1 MANSDMHGAWAREQ
15 DIVSEFAQFTA
26 AAGPPTSVQGC
37 IATLTR
43 TGVGTYT
50 GTLKRKYPQVRHAD
64 GWPLIAAGG
73 RAVFT
78 AFDPKAGTFGLLL
91 TNNAGTASDLVG
103 AVVRLSIDFANTTV
117 TRR

>member
-1 MANSDMHGAWAREQ
+1 MANSDKHQAWAREQ
-15 DIVSEFAQFTA
+15 DIVTEHGQFTA
-26 AAGPPTSVQGC
+26 AAGPPTEIQGC

-50 GTLKRKYPQVRHAD
+50 GTFKRKYPQVRSASV
-64 GWPLIAAGG
+64 WPLLAAGG
-73 RAVFT
+73 KGVFT

-91 TNNAGTASDLVG
+91 SNEAGTANDLAT
-103 AVVRLSIDFANTTV
+103 AVVRISVNFSNTTV